1 MNKKIILALLLIAFL
16 IVPVVGLATVVE
28 PEPEPEP
35 EPGVVEGPEVAG
47 CAGLTTRADCLGGYY
62 HKGVTHTCFWNHPA
76 TPYCRHYAPPAPEI
90 HPFLII
96 ERAIDLMTTVLIA
109 AAVIFV
115 IIGGFTILTAEGDAE
130 KMGAGRT
137 KITYA
142 IIAVIVAV
150 AAQGLIGFIE
160 GAFT

>member
-1 MNKKIILALLLIAFL
+1 MNKKIILALLLIVFL
-16 IVPVVGLATVVE
+16 IVPVVGLATD
-28 PEPEPEP
+28 
-35 EPGVVEGPEVAG
+35 GPEVAG
-47 CAGLTTRADCLGGYY
+47 CKTLKTRADCLGGF
-62 HKGVTHTCFWNHPA
+62 HHGGVIYTCFWGHPA
-76 TPYCRHYAPPAPEI
+76 IPFCRHYAPPAPEI

-96 ERAIDLMTTVLIA
+96 ERAINLMTTVLIA
-109 AAVIFV
+109 AAAIFV
-115 IIGGFTILTAEGDAE
+115 IMGGFTILTAEGDAE

>member
-16 IVPVVGLATVVE
+16 IMPVIGLAG
-28 PEPEPEP
+28 
-35 EPGVVEGPEVAG
+35 GVPTGADAANPQVAG
-47 CAGLTTRADCLGGYY
+47 CAAIDTKDLCVEGYL
-62 HKGVTHTCFWNHPA
+62 HVASGVRYSCFWGHDHPH
-76 TPYCRHYAPPAPEI
+76 PCRYRPPEAPEI
-90 HPFLII
+90 SPFAII
-96 ERAIDLMTTVLIA
+96 ERGIDLMTTVLIA

-115 IIGGFTILTAEGDAE
+115 IMGAFTILTAEGDAE

-142 IIAVIVAV
+142 IVAVIVAV

>member
-1 MNKKIILALLLIAFL
+1 MNKKIILALLLIVFL
-16 IVPVVGLATVVE
+16 IVPVVGLATAVE
-28 PEPEPEP
+28 PPAVEPPAPPEI
-35 EPGVVEGPEVAG
+35 AG
-47 CAGLTTRADCLGGYY
+47 CAGLTTRADCLAGYHHEKTGHTY
-62 HKGVTHTCFWNHPA
+62 TCFWNHPT
-76 TPYCRHYAPPAPEI
+76 TPHCRHYAPPAPEI

-96 ERAIDLMTTVLIA
+96 ERGIDLMTTVLIA
-109 AAVIFV
+109 AAAIFV
-115 IIGGFTILTAEGDAE
+115 IMGGFTILTAEGDAE